1 MKKVLNFSRA
11 KKGISAT
18 IKMAKE
24 KCSHYTK
31 SKVLKYIKY
40 PFKIFVS
47 LLILS

>member
-40 PFKIFVS
+40 PFKKYIQM
-47 LLILS
+47 